1 MANNEFIIAPYLT
14 SPLANST
21 KVNSIYGEERI
32 KQAYHYYPFRK
43 DIDSRPAFNITCP
56 VRKESKVKF
65 KDTTVDNI
73 YNETIKRV
81 ISSMPSPIEPL
92 IKTEVMDVNV
102 STVSCKSEEIKEVKC
117 EAVTPTAAMKPVEKA
132 LNTTRR
138 SLGSAKPIV
147 SRKSVV
153 ARSTSGPIKASD
165 NKNRNNV
172 LTVEKILKII
182 KMTKYQ
188 HSFKKINLAKF
199 KELKEIDL
207 NAFGITRQSEIRIFK
222 EAIDKAKMDLFFI
235 DFK

>member
-43 DIDSRPAFNITCP
+43 DIDSRPGFNITCP

-65 KDTTVDNI
+65 KDITVDNI
-73 YNETIKRV
+73 YNESIKPL
-81 ISSMPSPIEPL
+81 ISMPSPIEPL
-92 IKTEVMDVNV
+92 STKEDKDIKV
-102 STVSCKSEEIKEVKC
+102 SIVSCISEENKEAAKC
-117 EAVTPTAAMKPVEKA
+117 EPATITVTPTVKKPEEKTA
-132 LNTTRR
+132 NTSRK
-138 SLGSAKPIV
+138 SLGSTKPV
-147 SRKSVV
+147 VARKSVV
-153 ARSTSGPIKASD
+153 ARRTSEPIKASD
-165 NKNRNNV
+165 NKNRNNA
-172 LTVEKILKII
+172 LTVEKILKTI

-235 DFK
+235 